1 MPATETFTSSL
12 IVTVDGSPLTPVLA
26 AALVSGSIEDAIR
39 LPAVFSL
46 RFADPQA
53 DLIDKAGL
61 KVGSKIALKVQSSGT
76 GGPDELLTGDVTAL
90 EAELGPAGMFAVVR
104 GLDVSHKLQHGTRIK
119 AYLNVGPGDIVRTI
133 AGAHGLGVGTV
144 DVSTPIF
151 THITQDGISDWEF
164 LARIGDRVGARP
176 GVRAGKLDFLAPT
189 DSSTAPAPGGR
200 DNPLVIERG
209 VDLEWVRATVTSTGQ
224 VTGVEVRG
232 WDPVQK
238 RELVAHAPA
247 KTKVG
252 KVGAGNQP
260 STFASRVGA
269 SSHVVSRAALRTQ
282 AECDVEAAALAERIS
297 GGFAEIE
304 GGGYGNPALAA
315 GVAVRV
321 VGVGKTFEGTYTLT
335 QVQHDFT
342 AEGFRTSFTAS
353 GASER
358 SLYGVTRGADHS
370 AVRSGVIPAIVT
382 NLKDTDGRGRV
393 KVKFPTY
400 SGDYESEW
408 APMVQVGA
416 GSKRGTVVLPEV
428 GDEVLV
434 AFAEGEFGSPYVLGG
449 LYNGR
454 DLPDKAWSAHIGSDG
469 KVTRRAFVSRTGM
482 LVEFLEDPGG
492 ESLVISTNAGQ
503 QRITLTQK
511 QQAGIE
517 IFSEGPVT
525 IKAKQDVAVE
535 AQNNISVKSVGGD
548 ITMEAIN
555 IKLKAT
561 AGFEAAGATA
571 KVAGQSTAEVTA
583 ANVKVSGQAQA
594 ELSGGA
600 MATIRGALVKIN

>member
-1 MPATETFTSSL
+1 VPATETFTSSL
-12 IVTVDGSPLTPVLA
+12 IVTVDGSPLSPLLA
-26 AALVSGSIEDAIR
+26 AALVSGHIEDAIR

-53 DLIDKAGL
+53 DLIEKAGL
-61 KVGSKIALKVQSSGT
+61 KIGSKIALKVQTSGP
-76 GGPDELLTGDVTAL
+76 GGPAELLTGDVTAL
-90 EAELGPAGMFAVVR
+90 EAELASTGMFAIVR
-104 GLDVSHKLQHGTRIK
+104 GLDASHKLQHGTRIK
-119 AYLNVGPGDIVRTI
+119 AYLNVGPGDIVSTI
-133 AGAHGLGVGTV
+133 AGEHGLRVGQI
-144 DVSTPIF
+144 DVRKPIF

-164 LARIGDRVGARP
+164 LARIGDRVGARAK
-176 GVRAGKLDFLAPT
+176 VRDGGLDFVAPT
-189 DSSTAPAPGGR
+189 DSSSAPAPGGR

-209 VDLEWVRATVTSTGQ
+209 VDLEWVRATVTSAGQ
-224 VTGVEVRG
+224 VPKVEVRG
-232 WDPVQK
+232 WDPSQK
-238 RELVAHAPA
+238 RELVALATA
-247 KTKVG
+247 QTRVATL
-252 KVGAGNQP
+252 VGADEPGKL
-260 STFASRVGA
+260 ASATGA
-269 SSHVVSRAALRTQ
+269 ASHVVSRAALSTQ
-282 AECDVEAAALAERIS
+282 AECDGEAAALTERIS

-304 GGGYGNPALAA
+304 GGGFGNPGLAA

-335 QVQHDFT
+335 QVQHEFT

-358 SLYGVTRGADHS
+358 SLYGVTRGEDRA

-382 NLKDTDGRGRV
+382 NLKDPDGLGRV
-393 KVKFPTY
+393 KIKFPTY

-408 APMVQVGA
+408 ARLVQVGA
-416 GSKRGTVVLPEV
+416 GAARGTVVLPEV

-434 AFAEGEFGSPYVLGG
+434 AFAEGEFGSPYILGG
-449 LYNGR
+449 LYNGPDR
-454 DLPDKAWSAHIGSDG
+454 PDKAWSEHVGSDG

-482 LVEFLEDPGG
+482 LAEFLEKPGE

-517 IFSEGPVT
+517 IHSEGPVS
-525 IKAKQDVAVE
+525 IKAKQDITVE
-535 AQNNISVKSVGGD
+535 AQQNISVKSVGGD
-548 ITMEAIN
+548 IQMDAIN

-561 AGFEAAGATA
+561 GGFEAGGATV
-571 KVAGQSTAEVTA
+571 KVAGQASAELTG
-583 ANVKVSGQAQA
+583 ANVKVSGQAAA

-600 MATIRGALVKIN
+600 MTTVRGALVKIN